1 MVKLLSGR
9 LLVTL
14 DEGKENVGVIVQ
26 HECQGDRSLMVPRE
40 VVEVPPGSE
49 APPVPEQEYYN
60 HIIFTK
66 EMSSEVEID
75 GVTYIG
81 MSREAIIAVIVD

>member
-14 DEGKENVGVIVQ
+14 DDGKENVGVIFR
-26 HECQGDRSLMVPRE
+26 HECQGDRSLMVPRP
-40 VVEVPPGSE
+40 VVDVPVGGE
-49 APPVPEQEYYN
+49 APPVPEQEYYD
-60 HIIFTK
+60 HIIFVK
-66 EMSSEVEID
+66 EMSDEVEVD

-81 MSREAIIAVIVD
+81 MNRDAIIAVVTD

>member
-14 DEGKENVGVIVQ
+14 DEGKENVGVIFR
-26 HECQGDRSLMVPRE
+26 HECQGDRSLMIPRE
-40 VVEVPPGSE
+40 VVDVPVGAES
-49 APPVPEQEYYN
+49 PPVAPEQYYN
-60 HIIFTK
+60 HIIFVK
-66 EMSSEVEID
+66 EMSDEVDVD

-81 MSREAIIAVIVD
+81 MNREAIIALITD